1 MCGLAGAFAFADA
14 ATDELVTPVRA
25 MSELIVRRGPDDH
38 GIWTDG
44 RRCALGFRR
53 LSILDLSPTGHQPMV
68 TPDGRYA
75 LIFNGEIYNYRDLRA
90 DLLATGDTLRSTG
103 DAETL
108 LHLLARKGPVALES
122 LEGMFA
128 LALYDAQQRLL
139 YLARDHAG
147 IKPLYY
153 AKTPK
158 GIVFGSQYDQLLEH
172 PWMQGTRFSN
182 AGRAMYLRFGFLPAA
197 YGLHDGAR
205 QVDAG
210 ECLEV
215 RESGKL
221 VRHRFFAPSTWEQPT
236 LRGEAALDAFDAAFS
251 RAVRRHLIA
260 DVPVGV
266 LLSGG
271 IDSPLVAAEAR
282 SQHGEGLKA
291 FTIAMT
297 DPELDETEDASAYAA
312 ELGLDHYVETA
323 TPDSGLS
330 MIDDVV
336 SACTEPTADHSIFPT
351 LMVSR
356 LAKSH
361 VKVVLSGDGGDELF
375 WGYPSRFGSAIEHA
389 RYMTWPK
396 PARAAAIVA
405 RRTLGVGTAT
415 RDVLRFSTVGSFY
428 RKKHTL
434 LDERTLATIF
444 PQLPEVPDDFN
455 DFDFDG
461 VDPDR
466 VAQWVRWNEFRFH
479 LARVLAKVD
488 RASMFHSLEV
498 RVPLLD
504 RKVIEVAW
512 RTDWRSCLSLDKRVG
527 KRVLRHAVARRLRHP
542 TAGKRGFTV
551 PMHRWL
557 AGPLAPLVREYLLE
571 ARELVGL
578 EVSRHQLAMMYRRLI
593 EGDSTVAWGLW
604 SLLSLAMWSRR
615 YLRAG
620 A

>member
-1 MCGLAGAFAFADA
+1 MCGLAGAFAYQDA
-14 ATDELVTPVRA
+14 TTEELAVPVRA

-38 GIWTDG
+38 GVWTDD

-68 TPDGRYA
+68 TQDGRFV
-75 LIFNGEIYNYRDLRA
+75 LIFNGEIYNFRE
-90 DLLATGDTLRSTG
+90 LRSELIASGDVLRSSG

-108 LHLLARKGPVALES
+108 LHLLAKRGPSALGS
-122 LEGMFA
+122 LNGMFA
-128 LALYDAQQRLL
+128 LALYDTQERRL

-147 IKPLYY
+147 MKPLFY
-153 AKTPK
+153 AETAT
-158 GIVFGSQYDQLLEH
+158 GIVFGSQYDQLLAH
-172 PWMQGTRFSN
+172 PWLRGARFSD
-182 AGRAMYLRFGFLPAA
+182 AGRALYLRFGFLPAP
-197 YGLHDGAR
+197 YGLHEGVR

-210 ECLEV
+210 ECIEV
-215 RESGKL
+215 REDRRL
-221 VRHRFFAPSTWEQPT
+221 VRHRFYAPRVWESPT
-236 LRGEAALDAFDAAFS
+236 LRGEAALEAFDAAFS

-266 LLSGG
+266 FLSGG

-282 SQHGEGLKA
+282 SQTSGGLKA
-291 FTIAMT
+291 FTIAVD
-297 DPELDETEDASAYAA
+297 DPELDESADASAYAR
-312 ELGLDHYVETA
+312 ELGFEHHVEVSR
-323 TPDSGLS
+323 PDDAVS

-336 SACTEPTADHSIFPT
+336 SACTEPTADYSIFPT
-351 LMVSR
+351 LLVSR
-356 LAKSH
+356 LARSH

-375 WGYPSRFGSAIEHA
+375 WGYPSRFSSAIEHA
-389 RYMTWPK
+389 RYMKWPR

-405 RRTLGVGTAT
+405 RRAFGIGTAT
-415 RDVLRFSTVGSFY
+415 RDVLRYPDVGRFY

-434 LDERTLATIF
+434 VDEASLAAIF
-444 PQLPEVPDDFN
+444 PALPALPDDFAE
-455 DFDFDG
+455 FDFDG

-488 RASMFHSLEV
+488 RASMYHSLEV

-504 RKVIEVAW
+504 REVIEVAW
-512 RTDWRSCLSLDKRVG
+512 RTDWRSCLSIDERIG
-527 KRVLRHAVARRLRHP
+527 KRLLRRALARRLRHS
-542 TAGKRGFTV
+542 TQSKRGFTV

-557 AGPLAPLVREYLLE
+557 VGPLAPLVREHLLQ
-571 ARELVGL
+571 ARELAGL
-578 EVSRHQLAMMYRRLI
+578 EIAPRHLAERYRRLVD
-593 EGDSTVAWGLW
+593 GDHTVAWGLW

-615 YLRAG
+615 YLRAR